1 MLLVVGAVDALCG
14 LSNFLLGS
22 AHFFAVLGR
31 GLRGTGLHAAA
42 QAFIYD
48 FRFYSLAM
56 LGLLLIVPGVLCL
69 RSARGLTRGEA
80 IAWKNAFW
88 ASVVL
93 VVVNGPLIPIQ
104 RFAILL
110 GGFAVLNLVVL
121 ATSRQRVLGTKQS

>member
-1 MLLVVGAVDALCG
+1 MSSLQMVVSAAGLIGIGWIFWLTLIDGRRRQTPVMLLVVGAVDALCG

-31 GLRGTGLHAAA
+31 GLRGKGLHAA

-56 LGLLLIVPGVLCL
+56 LVLLLIVPGVLCL

-88 ASVVL
+88 ASV
-93 VVVNGPLIPIQ
+93 
-104 RFAILL
+104 
-110 GGFAVLNLVVL
+110 
-121 ATSRQRVLGTKQS
+121 

>member
-1 MLLVVGAVDALCG
+1 
-14 LSNFLLGS
+14 
-22 AHFFAVLGR
+22 
-31 GLRGTGLHAAA
+31 
-42 QAFIYD
+42 
-48 FRFYSLAM
+48 M

-121 ATSRQRVLGTKQS
+121 GTSRQRVLGTKQS